1 MTEASD
7 IFETMNATRI
17 LVAILKSKGEIVIP
31 IDEFVNANGQD
42 HDLSVNYD
50 EDLKSFRF
58 LIVDKNQ
65 Q

>member
-17 LVAILKSKGEIVIP
+17 LVAILKSKGEMLIP
-31 IDEFVNANGQD
+31 LDEFVNSNNQD

-50 EDLKSFRF
+50 EDLKSFSF
-58 LIVDKNQ
+58 KIVDKN
-65 Q
+65 